1 MAACVRRLFFL
12 PVPTHLEPGI
22 DEVRIEYSPAFANVR
37 EKPCN
42 RPFSALKYVGSCTL
56 FSNVLS
62 IHSIIHTLPLV
73 FSASPNYNIKRI
85 SKADVQTERSD
96 IAMAN
101 VLIVEDEKNM
111 QEIIAD
117 YMRRGG
123 HTCFTA
129 DDGVDAL
136 MILKNNPMD
145 LMILDI
151 MMPHLDGFSVCKMA
165 REMSNLPIIMLTAK
179 SSEDE
184 KLKGYDLGTDDYMTK
199 PFSPKVLLAKANAL
213 LRRSSVA
220 PADGI
225 NAGKISIIPASRKV
239 FVDGQETAL
248 THKEYELL
256 YFLMANPGQIFSRE
270 QLLNRIWGYDFE
282 GTTRTVDTHIKTLR
296 QKLGDESRHIV
307 TLIRSGYKFE
317 VTP

>member
-1 MAACVRRLFFL
+1 
-12 PVPTHLEPGI
+12 
-22 DEVRIEYSPAFANVR
+22 
-37 EKPCN
+37 
-42 RPFSALKYVGSCTL
+42 
-56 FSNVLS
+56 
-62 IHSIIHTLPLV
+62 
-73 FSASPNYNIKRI
+73 
-85 SKADVQTERSD
+85 
-96 IAMAN
+96 MAN
-101 VLIVEDEKNM
+101 ILIVEDEKNM
-111 QEIIAD
+111 QVIIVD
-117 YMRRGG
+117 YLRRGG

-165 REMSNLPIIMLTAK
+165 REMSDLPIIMLTAK
-179 SSEDE
+179 SGEDD
-184 KLKGYDLGTDDYMTK
+184 KLKGYDLGADDYMTK

-213 LRRSSVA
+213 LRRSSTI
-220 PADGI
+220 PADTV
-225 NAGKISIIPASRKV
+225 NAGKIFVIPASHKV
-239 FVDGQETAL
+239 FVDGQEIAL

-256 YFLMANPGQIFSRE
+256 HFFMVNPGQIFSRE

-296 QKLGDESRHIV
+296 QKLGDEGKHIV

-317 VTP
+317 VAV